1 MKGPQKE
8 RWLELTEQAANEQD
22 PEKFM
27 LLIKEIN
34 NLLEAKE
41 QALRTRR
48 AAQAEPHQSNSIR
61 PTQN

>member
-34 NLLEAKE
+34 DLLEAKE
-41 QALRTRR
+41 QDLRARR
-48 AAQAEPHQSNSIR
+48 ATQLEPGQSAQN
-61 PTQN
+61 

>member
-1 MKGPQKE
+1 MQGPIKE
-8 RWLELTEQAANEQD
+8 RWLELTEQAADEQD

-41 QALRTRR
+41 QALRARR
-48 AAQAEPHQSNSIR
+48 AAQSAPNQSTDN
-61 PTQN
+61 

>member
-8 RWLELTEQAANEQD
+8 RWLELTEQAASEQD

-34 NLLEAKE
+34 DLLEAKE
-41 QALRTRR
+41 HALRARR
-48 AAQAEPHQSNSIR
+48 AIQSESDR
-61 PTQN
+61 STQN

>member
-8 RWLELTEQAANEQD
+8 RWLELTEQAASEQD

-34 NLLEAKE
+34 DLLEAKGH
-41 QALRTRR
+41 ALRARR
-48 AAQAEPHQSNSIR
+48 AIQSESDR
-61 PTQN
+61 STQN

>member
-8 RWLELTEQAANEQD
+8 RWLELTEQAASEQD
-22 PEKFM
+22 PEKFL

-41 QALRTRR
+41 LALRARR
-48 AAQAEPHQSNSIR
+48 AKPPDQS
-61 PTQN
+61 TQN